1 MKNNTAIYCRLSVD
15 DKDNNESNS
24 IINQKN
30 ILIKY
35 CKEHKFNIH
44 KIYIDPK
51 LFIIYIT
58 KTKYLL
64 H

>member
-30 ILIKY
+30 ILIIP
-35 CKEHKFNIH
+35 E
-44 KIYIDPK
+44 
-51 LFIIYIT
+51 
-58 KTKYLL
+58 
-64 H
+64 